1 MIVTESSVVV
11 VDHPLLQETLCVIRS
26 KDTKPP
32 EFRRAVTQASM
43 LIAMAATAD
52 LPTRPVSVETP
63 LAVAK
68 GREVAVDDF
77 VLIPILRAG
86 LGMVEGIMQ
95 LLPQARVGH
104 LGLERNETTL
114 EASEYYLQFPAN
126 MANSHVFA
134 IDPMLSTGVSAKFA
148 LAQVK
153 ARGARH
159 IRLLGVIAA
168 PEGIAAIHAEHP
180 DVPIYVAAVDE
191 RLNEKG
197 YIVPGLGDA
206 GDRLFGT
213 P

>member
-1 MIVTESSVVV
+1 DRGQQGKGRPRSTLFGDLLGADEQGTQQCERARTRSARRRPGPGPGDCPHVPDNGARRRQASDASGQDLSLGGVVIVTASSVVV

-114 EASEYYLQFPAN
+114 KASEYYLK
-126 MANSHVFA
+126 
-134 IDPMLSTGVSAKFA
+134 L
-148 LAQVK
+148 
-153 ARGARH
+153 
-159 IRLLGVIAA
+159 
-168 PEGIAAIHAEHP
+168 
-180 DVPIYVAAVDE
+180 
-191 RLNEKG
+191 
-197 YIVPGLGDA
+197 
-206 GDRLFGT
+206 
-213 P
+213 

>member
-95 LLPQARVGH
+95 PCRRRVDTWAWSATRLPWKPPS
-104 LGLERNETTL
+104 TT
-114 EASEYYLQFPAN
+114 SSFPRTW
-126 MANSHVFA
+126 
-134 IDPMLSTGVSAKFA
+134 P
-148 LAQVK
+148 
-153 ARGARH
+153 
-159 IRLLGVIAA
+159 
-168 PEGIAAIHAEHP
+168 
-180 DVPIYVAAVDE
+180 
-191 RLNEKG
+191 
-197 YIVPGLGDA
+197 
-206 GDRLFGT
+206 T
-213 P
+213 PRSL